1 MPDGAGSYSYGG
13 GRRGRW
19 LMLASYVVLAVVVIG
34 PRNLFSAASVG
45 GVGVDLPGTI
55 WMHWWVRTTLEH
67 LSLPITTDLL
77 FYPDGKN
84 FFNDTGANY
93 IDAYL
98 GVPLQWL
105 FGVPGFIDPL
115 GLVVLVGN
123 ALAMQA
129 LATDLT
135 GGRHPAAAWAAAAA
149 FELNPYAVQ
158 QLAEGR
164 PTQAMLWFALLATRH
179 LLRLREGTWR
189 DAVLFG
195 VFTVLQGLTYWFMV
209 YFLTLAL
216 LPVAIVELARAPRVV
231 APRLALAVAVAV
243 GIAAPF
249 LLRIHGEIA
258 AGHVGRLGGTDW
270 AQGPAASP
278 VRWRLTREMILT
290 ASWLVTFG
298 LGVWTW
304 RRAGPLLVGL
314 LLVLAFSA
322 GALVD
327 VTSPPLQ
334 NHFFTTLWS
343 HVPMLPRLG
352 FPERVASMAFVLLA
366 MCAAVGLSR
375 LDRVWAPLFVGVV
388 LAEGLWRGGMPIP
401 TTRYHIPDGNLRVRD
416 LGGAVIYLP
425 FGANEDAMVF
435 QTVHGQPLF
444 GGMGERERDL
454 RPPGYE
460 QRLQNRFVVMLGGTL
475 NDTEAPIGYHLA
487 DREAISALFRWVW
500 LDLRFSPP
508 SWTAIGYDRDAKLR
522 RLTAEL
528 GRPADYEPETYAL
541 WDLHA
546 AVPADAPGLGPTA
559 VVTGHELDRLT
570 NASMAPNN
578 SVTGLRLPP
587 PAP

>member
-1 MPDGAGSYSYGG
+1 MSER
-13 GRRGRW
+13 GRPGKGQRW
-19 LMLASYVVLAVVVIG
+19 LMLASYLALAVVVIG
-34 PRNLFSAASVG
+34 PRTLLSADTVG

-55 WMHWWVRTTLEH
+55 WMHWWVRTTLEQ

-98 GVPLQWL
+98 GVPLQWV

-115 GLVVLVGN
+115 GVVVLVGN

-135 GGRHPAAAWAAAAA
+135 GGKHPMAAWAAAAA

-164 PTQAMLWFALLATRH
+164 PTQAMVWFALLATRH
-179 LLRLREGTWR
+179 LLRLPTGTWR

-195 VFTVLQGLTYWFMV
+195 LFTVLQGLTYWFMV

-216 LPVAIVELARAPRVV
+216 LPVALWQLVRAPRVV
-231 APRLALAVAVAV
+231 APRLALAIAVAV
-243 GIAAPF
+243 GLAAPF
-249 LLRIHGEIA
+249 LLRIHAEIA
-258 AGHVGRLGGTDW
+258 AGHVGRLGVTDW

-278 VRWRLTREMILT
+278 VRWKLTREMVLT
-290 ASWLVTFG
+290 ASWLATFG

-304 RRAGPLLVGL
+304 RRAGPWLAGLV
-314 LLVLAFSA
+314 LVLAFSA
-322 GALVD
+322 GAQLD
-327 VTSPPLQ
+327 VTSPPVH
-334 NHFFTTLWS
+334 NPFFITLWD
-343 HVPMLPRLG
+343 HVPLLSRLG
-352 FPERVASMAFVLLA
+352 FPERVACMAFVLLA
-366 MCAAVGLSR
+366 MCAAVGLAR

-401 TTRYHIPDGNLRVRD
+401 STGYHIPDGNLRIRD

-425 FGANEDAMVF
+425 FGANEDAMVY
-435 QTVHGQPLF
+435 QTLHGQPLF

-454 RPPGYE
+454 RPKGYE
-460 QRLQNRFVVMLGGTL
+460 HRLENRFVVMLGGTM
-475 NDTEAPIGYHLA
+475 NDTEPPIAYRPA
-487 DREAISALFRWVW
+487 DREAMTALFRWVW

-528 GRPADYEPETYAL
+528 GRPADYEPDTYAL

-546 AVPADAPGLGPTA
+546 PVPADAPGLGPTA

-570 NASMAPNN
+570 NASMAPSNN
-578 SVTGLRLPP
+578 NVTGFRPP